1 MSNGIAHRTS
11 AAVLVGGFL
20 LAQENQQGKTTLA
33 PIGGSLLA
41 SICTNLPDILEPAIH
56 PHHRQF
62 FHSFAF
68 ATIVG
73 GGMYKLYQWE
83 PKTEMEKLQK
93 FCLMIAGSAYLIHLA
108 MDACTKRSLPL
119 LGKI

>member
-1 MSNGIAHRTS
+1 MANALAHRTV
-11 AAVLVGGFL
+11 AAALTGLVILNKG
-20 LAQENQQGKTTLA
+20 AQEGKHTMA

-41 SICTNLPDILEPAIH
+41 AICTNLPDILEPATN

-68 ATIVG
+68 AALVG
-73 GGMYKLYQWE
+73 GGMCKLYQWE
-83 PKTEMEKLQK
+83 PKTDMDERIKS
-93 FCLMIAGSAYLIHLA
+93 CLLIAGGAYLIHLA

-119 LGKI
+119 V